1 MRHEIRSSNR
11 TARFWPGAFS
21 LRNSSRLSSR
31 RWLGCYDCHHNRKT
45 GGYHCDRGPL
55 TGQSFASQDEMLK
68 KLSPEKVETDKNKK
82 MKTKL

>member
-21 LRNSSRLSSR
+21 LRNSSRVSSR
-31 RWLGCYDCHHNRKT
+31 QWLGCYGCHHNRKP
-45 GGYHCDRGPL
+45 GGYHCHRGPL
-55 TGQSFASQDEMLK
+55 AGQSFASQEEMLR